1 MAGSRN
7 NYSSSDEEN
16 VVLIVGSL
24 GLDRLLTVPSYPA
37 ADSKVRTTSYYEEG
51 GGNAGNTSCAMALL
65 RDAKLFSDKNIQI
78 KLLTKVGDDVV
89 GQQLTQE
96 LESFH
101 VDTSSPLFLKGP
113 PGSTTSFTTI
123 IVSSN
128 IHEEEQPTRT
138 CLHTPGTCGNLTIDD
153 ALSVDLDEVFH
164 NVVHLHSDSRHA
176 ECSLF
181 LAKEAKKRGIS
192 ISSDVEKDRSN
203 KALDELIGISD
214 MLFTNSSCLIPYLE
228 RLDFELETE
237 RNREAIP
244 KPTVKINGSIETLDD
259 VYARSF
265 IPSTFFS
272 RWYLEPKKQIVV
284 TQ

>member
-1 MAGSRN
+1 M
-7 NYSSSDEEN
+7 
-16 VVLIVGSL
+16 
-24 GLDRLLTVPSYPA
+24 
-37 ADSKVRTTSYYEEG
+37 
-51 GGNAGNTSCAMALL
+51 
-65 RDAKLFSDKNIQI
+65 
-78 KLLTKVGDDVV
+78 
-89 GQQLTQE
+89 
-96 LESFH
+96 
-101 VDTSSPLFLKGP
+101 
-113 PGSTTSFTTI
+113 
-123 IVSSN
+123 SSN
-128 IHEEEQPTRT
+128 TDEQEEQPTRT

-181 LAKEAKKRGIS
+181 LAKEAKKRGTS
-192 ISSDVEKDRSN
+192 ISCDVEKDRSS
-203 KALDELIGISD
+203 KALDELIGVSD

-237 RNREAIP
+237 RNREKLP
-244 KPTVKINGSIETLDD
+244 KPTVKINGSIETLDVCATVDD

-265 IPSTFFS
+265 TPSAFFS